1 MKVSARAS
9 VRDALRLRAAALDLL
24 GGRPPDWSGLAAA
37 AAGTW
42 DLFLRTERCAL
53 ALKARIAA
61 AERAVPDPVETAAT
75 RELQRILSARGHLQR
90 IGQLAAAHDI
100 PAIVLKGGV
109 AALISPA
116 PVDVHDV
123 DVLVRPLQAERLAGL
138 LDEEGFLGTGP
149 AGTAHLAQ
157 RISPNTVQ
165 IEVHFALNDV
175 EVTDGM
181 WHHARPLDW
190 AAGLSRLGAADHL
203 WHLLVHTVVTH
214 PHRRGSL
221 RDVLL
226 AGEAL
231 RDCSPVELKDVER
244 RIAIHP
250 HSQTL
255 DELLDMARELRDGL
269 PVRDR
274 FRRDAAANY
283 MLRGPLGW
291 LGFSR
296 FWTPAFVSALFAQ
309 LGGPVG
315 RRAEWALAWHR
326 PPFPSPWG
334 VAARLERR
342 SPRIGRWSRTAV
354 KITRLIVVR
363 MAAWPVALAARLLS
377 RSLLVAVFNLLT
389 F

>member
-9 VRDALRLRAAALDLL
+9 VRDALRLRAAAIDVL
-24 GGRPPDWSGLAAA
+24 GGGQPDWTQLAPSSH
-37 AAGTW
+37 GTW
-42 DLFLRTERCAL
+42 DVFLRTERCAL

-61 AERAVPDPVETAAT
+61 AQREVPDQIETVAT

-90 IGQLAAAHDI
+90 IGQLAAAHGI
-100 PAIVLKGGV
+100 AAIVLKGGV

-116 PVDVHDV
+116 PVDVQDV

-138 LDEEGFLGTGP
+138 LDEEGFLGAGP

-157 RISPNTVQ
+157 RISPNAVQ
-165 IEVHFALNDV
+165 IEVHFALN
-175 EVTDGM
+175 EIELTDGL
-181 WHHARPLDW
+181 WNRARPLDG
-190 AAGLSRLGAADHL
+190 AAGLSSLGAADHL

-231 RDCSPVELKDVER
+231 RDCSPAELKDVER

-250 HSQTL
+250 FSQTL
-255 DELLDMARELRDGL
+255 DELLDMARQLRDGL

-274 FRRDAAANY
+274 FRREAAGNY
-283 MLRGPLGW
+283 VLRGPLGW

-309 LGGPVG
+309 LGGPAG
-315 RRAEWALAWHR
+315 RHAEWALAWHR
-326 PPFPSPWG
+326 PPFASPWG
-334 VAARLERR
+334 FAARLEHR

-354 KITRLIVVR
+354 KVTRLIVVR
-363 MAAWPVALAARLLS
+363 MAAWPVALAARLLTS
-377 RSLLVAVFNLLT
+377 
-389 F
+389 